1 MHQKTYKL
9 IGIQPSIDTMMSRH
23 LPVKFCNSA
32 QQLIPGRYAK
42 YVINQF
48 KILDIRTDDITPLT
62 RILPQEFP
70 HALIEILLTVDTR
83 QLVILELI
91 NHGRGLPQMNNA
103 GDPV

>member
-48 KILDIRTDDITPLT
+48 KFSISEQMISHRLPGFCRRNSLT
-62 RILPQEFP
+62 R
-70 HALIEILLTVDTR
+70 
-83 QLVILELI
+83 
-91 NHGRGLPQMNNA
+91 
-103 GDPV
+103 